1 MADKK
6 EKKTLSSRA
15 INNITKLNRNI
26 TDTTDQL
33 LDGMETSIY
42 GSTPSTEV
50 DALDS
55 EFADI
60 VSKELKSMTSK
71 MDGDISG
78 FLDKLYTDSQ
88 KRSSNYVKNVE
99 HIFQSTQNQAQSI
112 LTEAY
117 RNKMLKR
124 ADIKE
129 VASQLNELREA
140 INITRDAV
148 VSSNMVEGD
157 ICRTLVIDNSSKD
170 ESENYKSIVEKM
182 EEKFKLTK
190 SIKNFIVPQTLE
202 QGEYYAYII
211 PYDKIFSDFMRD
223 KDKIKSGLYG
233 ESTTVLEHATS
244 EQVPS
249 FTEVPTKV
257 GRKNVI
263 DRLYENV
270 SESTK
275 SSLDTPEAVAAYKK
289 GIESIVDNI
298 SVCNDPISIAVLEEG
313 TSAIAACIDDLNII
327 KEADESRLDNNPF
340 NTLNGI
346 DSGVMD
352 SKNDKSFKFDETKDC
367 YLKFIDS
374 LHMIPVKIMSKTI
387 GYYYIQ
393 DDELVTSVPSNYF
406 VDYSEK
412 REPTLVNAIV
422 DEVIS
427 SFDKKFLKENIKF
440 RTIIAEAIQYYNL
453 NERKIRFQF
462 IPAEYVVA
470 FKINEDEEGNGTSV
484 IEPAL
489 FYAKLYL
496 LLLLFK
502 MVSIVSSSNDTKVHY
517 IRSSG
522 IDKNIANTVQEVARK
537 MQARQVNLTDMF
549 TYTTLINKVGNG
561 NDLFIPLG
569 REDTRGIETEIL
581 AGQDVQLNSELMEL
595 LRNSY
600 ISATGVPAVIMNS
613 INESEFAKT
622 IELGNTRFEERVV
635 SEQIDFNEPITEMYR
650 MLMKY
655 TTNIPDSVI
664 SNFRFEFQSP
674 KHNGSQITNDL
685 LGNFDTLYQFAV
697 SLVFSQEEVND
708 ESGGSTHLLRE
719 FKRLLA
725 QEKLPVINVE
735 RIMKLADEARVK
747 CKEGELKDAANGN
760 QDEEEDY
767 GEEAPPEQ

>member
-6 EKKTLSSRA
+6 DKKTLSSRA

-33 LDGMETSIY
+33 LDDMQSSIY
-42 GSTPSTEV
+42 GSVPSTEV

-60 VSKELKSMTSK
+60 ISKELKSMTSK
-71 MDGDISG
+71 MDGDVSG

-99 HIFQSTQNQAQSI
+99 HIFQSSQTQAQSI

-124 ADIKE
+124 ADIRE
-129 VASQLNELREA
+129 VSSQLNELREA
-140 INITRDAV
+140 INITRDAI
-148 VSSNMVEGD
+148 VSSNMIDGD
-157 ICRTLVIDNSSKD
+157 ICRSLVIDYSSKD
-170 ESENYKSIVEKM
+170 ESENYKSIIEKM

-233 ESTTVLEHATS
+233 ESTTVLEHAIS
-244 EQVPS
+244 DSLPS
-249 FTEVPTKV
+249 FKDSSTKLNK
-257 GRKNVI
+257 KNVI
-263 DRLYENV
+263 DKLYGYV

-275 SSLDTPEAVAAYKK
+275 SSLDTPEAVSAYKK
-289 GIESIVDNI
+289 GIETIVDNI
-298 SVCNDPISIAVLEEG
+298 SVCNDPISIAILEEG
-313 TSAIAACIDDLNII
+313 VSAISACIDDLNII
-327 KEADESRLDNNPF
+327 KESDDSNNNPF

-352 SKNDKSFKFDETKDC
+352 SKDNKEFKFDETKDC

-462 IPAEYVVA
+462 IPAEYVIA
-470 FKINEDEEGNGTSV
+470 FKINEDVDGNGTSV

-569 REDTRGIETEIL
+569 RGDTRGIETEIL
-581 AGQDVQLNSELMEL
+581 AGQDIQLNSELMEL

-635 SEQIDFNEPITEMYR
+635 SEQIDFNTPITEMYR
-650 MLMKY
+650 MLMRY

-674 KHNGSQITNDL
+674 KHNGSQITNEL

-708 ESGGSTHLLRE
+708 DAGGSTHLLRE

-725 QEKLPVINVE
+725 QEKIPIIDVE
-735 RIMKLADEARVK
+735 RITKLADEARLK
-747 CKEGELKDAANGN
+747 SKEGELRDATKTEEN
-760 QDEEEDY
+760 EEDY
-767 GEEAPPEQ
+767 AEETPPEQ

>member
-6 EKKTLSSRA
+6 EKKSLSSRA

-26 TDTTDQL
+26 TDTIDQL

-50 DALDS
+50 DALDG

-60 VSKELKSMTSK
+60 ISKELKNMTAK
-71 MDGDISG
+71 MEGDISG

-170 ESENYKSIVEKM
+170 ESENYKSIIEKM

-244 EQVPS
+244 EIRPS
-249 FTEVPTKV
+249 FTETPTKV

-289 GIESIVDNI
+289 GIETIVDNI

-352 SKNDKSFKFDETKDC
+352 SKNDKSAKFDETKDC

-462 IPAEYVVA
+462 IPAEYIVA

-569 REDTRGIETEIL
+569 RGETRGIETEIL
-581 AGQDVQLNSELMEL
+581 AGQDIQLNSELMEL

-635 SEQIDFNEPITEMYR
+635 SEQIDFNGPITEMYR

-674 KHNGSQITNDL
+674 KHNGAQITNDL

-697 SLVFSQEEVND
+697 SLVFAQEEVND

-735 RIMKLADEARVK
+735 RIMQLADEARLK

>member
-6 EKKTLSSRA
+6 EKKTLSPRA

-71 MDGDISG
+71 MDGDVSG

-289 GIESIVDNI
+289 GIETIVDNI

-561 NDLFIPLG
+561 SDLFIPLG
-569 REDTRGIETEIL
+569 RGDTRGIETEIL

-635 SEQIDFNEPITEMYR
+635 SEQIDFNGPITEMYR

-747 CKEGELKDAANGN
+747 CKEGELKDAVNGN

>member
-6 EKKTLSSRA
+6 EKKTLSPRA

-71 MDGDISG
+71 MDGDVSG

-233 ESTTVLEHATS
+233 ESATVLEHATS

-249 FTEVPTKV
+249 FTEVPAKV

-289 GIESIVDNI
+289 GIETIVDNI

-569 REDTRGIETEIL
+569 RGDTRGIETEIL

-635 SEQIDFNEPITEMYR
+635 SEQIDFNGPITEMYR

-747 CKEGELKDAANGN
+747 CKEGELKDAVNGN

>member
-6 EKKTLSSRA
+6 EKKTLSPRA

-71 MDGDISG
+71 MDGDVSG

-569 REDTRGIETEIL
+569 RGDTRGIETEIL

>member
-6 EKKTLSSRA
+6 EKKTLSPRA

-71 MDGDISG
+71 MDGDVSG

-249 FTEVPTKV
+249 FTEAPTKV

-263 DRLYENV
+263 DKLYENV

-289 GIESIVDNI
+289 GIETIVDNI

-346 DSGVMD
+346 DSGVMG

-569 REDTRGIETEIL
+569 RGDTRGIETEIL

-635 SEQIDFNEPITEMYR
+635 SEQIDFNGPITEMYR

-735 RIMKLADEARVK
+735 RIIKLADEARVK

-760 QDEEEDY
+760 HDEEEDY

>member
-6 EKKTLSSRA
+6 DKKTLSSRA

-33 LDGMETSIY
+33 LDDMQSSIY
-42 GSTPSTEV
+42 GSVPSTEV

-60 VSKELKSMTSK
+60 ISKELKSMTSK
-71 MDGDISG
+71 MDGDVSG

-99 HIFQSTQNQAQSI
+99 HIFQSSQTQAQSI

-124 ADIKE
+124 ADIRE
-129 VASQLNELREA
+129 VSSQLNELREA
-140 INITRDAV
+140 INITRDAI
-148 VSSNMVEGD
+148 VSSNMIDGD
-157 ICRTLVIDNSSKD
+157 ICRSLVIDYSSKD
-170 ESENYKSIVEKM
+170 ESENYKSIIEKM

-233 ESTTVLEHATS
+233 ESTTVLEHAIS
-244 EQVPS
+244 DSLPS
-249 FTEVPTKV
+249 FKDSSTKLNK
-257 GRKNVI
+257 KNVI
-263 DRLYENV
+263 DKLYGYV

-275 SSLDTPEAVAAYKK
+275 SSLDTPEAVSAYKK
-289 GIESIVDNI
+289 GIETIVDNI
-298 SVCNDPISIAVLEEG
+298 SVCNDPISIAILEEG
-313 TSAIAACIDDLNII
+313 VSAISACIDDLNII
-327 KEADESRLDNNPF
+327 KESDDSNNNPF

-352 SKNDKSFKFDETKDC
+352 SKDNKEFKFDETKDC

-462 IPAEYVVA
+462 IPAEYVIA
-470 FKINEDEEGNGTSV
+470 FKINEDVDGNGTSV

-569 REDTRGIETEIL
+569 RGDTRGIETEIL

-635 SEQIDFNEPITEMYR
+635 SEQIDFNTPITEMYR
-650 MLMKY
+650 MLMRY

-674 KHNGSQITNDL
+674 KHNGSQITNEL

-708 ESGGSTHLLRE
+708 DAGGSTHLLRE

-725 QEKLPVINVE
+725 QEKIPIIDVE
-735 RIMKLADEARVK
+735 RITKLADEARLK
-747 CKEGELKDAANGN
+747 SKEGELRDATNTEEN
-760 QDEEEDY
+760 EEDY
-767 GEEAPPEQ
+767 AEESPPEQ

>member
-6 EKKTLSSRA
+6 EKKRLSSRA
-15 INNITKLNRNI
+15 INNITKMNRNI

-33 LDGMETSIY
+33 LDNMQNTIY
-42 GSTPSTEV
+42 GAIPSTDV

-60 VSKELKSMTSK
+60 ISKELKSLTAK
-71 MDGDISG
+71 ADGNVSA
-78 FLDKLYTDSQ
+78 FLDQLYTDSQ
-88 KRSSNYVKNVE
+88 KRGSNYVRNLE
-99 HIFQSTQNQAQSI
+99 NIFSSGQSQAQSI

-117 RNKMLKR
+117 RNKMIKR
-124 ADIKE
+124 ADIRE

-140 INITRDAV
+140 INITRDAI
-148 VSSNMVEGD
+148 VSSNMVDGS
-157 ICRTLVIDNSSKD
+157 ICRSIAIDHANKD
-170 ESENYKSIVEKM
+170 DSNNYKSIIEKM
-182 EEKFKLTK
+182 EEKFKLHK

-202 QGEYYAYII
+202 QGEYYAYVI

-223 KDKIKSGLYG
+223 KDKIVSGMYG
-233 ESTTVLEHATS
+233 ESVTVLEHASGIDMATRPRGGES
-244 EQVPS
+244 PKKQA
-249 FTEVPTKV
+249 
-257 GRKNVI
+257 KNAVI
-263 DRLYENV
+263 DRLFGYV

-275 SSLDTPEAVAAYKK
+275 STLDNADAIKRYKQ
-289 GIESIVDNI
+289 GIESIIDNI
-298 SVCNDPISIAVLEEG
+298 SVCNDPVSIAVLEEG
-313 TSAIAACIDDLNII
+313 PSAIAASIDELKFMQEYGDSDAP
-327 KEADESRLDNNPF
+327 KNPF
-340 NTLNGI
+340 NEINGI
-346 DSGVMD
+346 DSGVSD
-352 SKNDKSFKFDETKDC
+352 ASKDKEKYKFDETKDC

-374 LHMIPVKIMSKTI
+374 LHMVPVKIMSKTI

-393 DDELVTSVPSNYF
+393 DDELITSVPSNYF
-406 VDYSEK
+406 IDYSEK

-440 RTIIAEAIQYYNL
+440 RSIIAEAIQYYNL
-453 NERKIRFQF
+453 NERKIKFQF
-462 IPAEYVVA
+462 IPAEYIIA
-470 FKINEDEEGNGTSV
+470 FKINEDENGNGTSV

-517 IRSSG
+517 IKSSG
-522 IDKNIANTVQEVARK
+522 IDKNVANTVQEVARK
-537 MQARQVNLTDMF
+537 MQSRQVNLTDMF
-549 TYTTLINKVGNG
+549 SYTTLINKVGNG
-561 NDLFIPLG
+561 NELFIPTG
-569 REDTRGIETEIL
+569 RSNERGIETEIL
-581 AGQDVQLNSELMEL
+581 AGQDIQLNSELMEL
-595 LRNSY
+595 LRNGY

-635 SEQIDFNEPITEMYR
+635 SEQIDFNGPITELYR
-650 MLMKY
+650 ALMKY
-655 TTNIPDSVI
+655 TTNIPDGVI
-664 SNFRFEFQSP
+664 SNTRFEFQSP
-674 KHNGSQITNDL
+674 KHNGSQITSEL

-708 ESGGSTHLLRE
+708 ESGGSTYLLRT

-735 RIMKLADEARVK
+735 RISQLAEQARIESKVDEY
-747 CKEGELKDAANGN
+747 KDANKP
-760 QDEEEDY
+760 QDDEY
-767 GEEAPPEQ
+767 EEAPPEQ